1 MRRAPAAAAALA
13 TALLIALPTTA
24 SATVGGPRLEEP
36 GKVVSLQ
43 AGATPLPKVKAKAF
57 LVADLDSGAV
67 LASKNAHL
75 QLPPASTLKTLTSLA
90 VLRDVPL
97 TATVKATRK
106 DARQDGSRVGLIPG
120 KTYTV
125 EDLMY
130 ALLLPSA
137 NDAANALARA
147 NGGRKATVAEMN
159 AIAAE
164 LQALDTRAVNP
175 SGLDAPGQVSS
186 AYDLA
191 LIGRA
196 ALANPNFQTFVQT
209 KKHAFPAWKGKKL
222 RKKTVYEIYTTN
234 RLLLDNYKGT
244 LGVKTG
250 YTTEA
255 KNTFIGAAKR
265 KGRSLLVV
273 VMQPVGHTATVAEAL
288 LDWGFANADKVT
300 PIGTLNVQG
309 TATATTA
316 AAGPASAPA
325 SPPPPPATTILT
337 AAGMQPFGPDEI
349 RAPWWSWALI
359 LGISAASIV
368 LAWRTRVRRRRAER
382 LSYSLR

>member
-1 MRRAPAAAAALA
+1 MRRAPAAAALA

-24 SATVGGPRLEEP
+24 SAGVGGPRLDEP

-43 AGATPLPKVKAKAF
+43 AGAQPLPGVKARAF
-57 LVADLDSGAV
+57 VVADLETGAI
-67 LASKNAHL
+67 LAATNAHL
-75 QLPPASTLKTLTSLA
+75 PLPPASTLKTLTSLA

-97 TATVKATRK
+97 DTTVTATAK

-125 EDLMY
+125 EQLFY

-164 LQALDTRAVNP
+164 LQALDTHAVNP

-196 ALANPNFQTFVQT
+196 AMANEQFRSFVQT
-209 KKHAFPAWKGKKL
+209 KKYAFPAWKGKKL

-234 RLLLDNYKGT
+234 RLLLDDYRGT

-265 KGRSLLVV
+265 KGRSLIVV
-273 VMQPVGHTATVAEAL
+273 IMQPVGHTATAAEAL
-288 LDWGFANADKVT
+288 LDWGFANADRVT
-300 PIGTLNVQG
+300 PVGTLAVG
-309 TATATTA
+309 GAAASTA
-316 AAGPASAPA
+316 AGAVPSATPTET
-325 SPPPPPATTILT
+325 PPPPATTIL
-337 AAGMQPFGPDEI
+337 ASAGMQPFGPDEI
-349 RAPWWSWALI
+349 HAPWWSWALI
-359 LGISAASIV
+359 VGIAGASIA
-368 LAWRTRVRRRRAER
+368 LAWRTRLRRRRAER

>member
-1 MRRAPAAAAALA
+1 MRRAPAATAALA
-13 TALLIALPTTA
+13 VALLLALPTTA
-24 SATVGGPRLEEP
+24 SATVGGPQLDQP
-36 GKVVSLQ
+36 GRVVSPQ
-43 AGATPLPKVKAKAF
+43 AGAEPLPGVKAKAF
-57 LVADLDSGAV
+57 IVADLETGAV

-75 QLPPASTLKTLTSLA
+75 RLPPASTLKTLTSLA

-97 TATVKATRK
+97 DATVKATRK

-125 EDLMY
+125 EQLMY

-164 LQALDTRAVNP
+164 LQARDTRAVNP
-175 SGLDAPGQVSS
+175 SGLDAPGQLSS

-196 ALANPNFQTFVQT
+196 AMANEQFRSFVKT
-209 KKHAFPAWKGKKL
+209 KKYAFPAWKGKKL

-234 RLLLDNYKGT
+234 RLLLDGYKGT

-255 KNTFIGAAKR
+255 RNTFIGAAER
-265 KGRSLLVV
+265 KGRSLIVV
-273 VMQPVGHTATVAEAL
+273 VLQPVGHTATAAEAL
-288 LDWGFANADKVT
+288 LDWGFANADRVN
-300 PIGTLNVQG
+300 PVGTLDV
-309 TATATTA
+309 TAAPAAA
-316 AAGPASAPA
+316 AAGAVPSATT
-325 SPPPPPATTILT
+325 SPPPPAATILT

-359 LGISAASIV
+359 IGLAAAAIG

>member
-1 MRRAPAAAAALA
+1 MVALA
-13 TALLIALPTTA
+13 TALLLALPA
-24 SATVGGPRLEEP
+24 SASASVGGPRLDEP
-36 GKVVSLQ
+36 GRVVALQ
-43 AGATPLPKVKAKAF
+43 PGATPLPKVKAKAF
-57 LVADLDSGAV
+57 LIADLGTGEI
-67 LASKNAHL
+67 LAAKNAHL
-75 QLPPASTLKTLTSLA
+75 PLPPASTLKTLTSLA

-97 TATVKATRK
+97 TATVKANRR
-106 DARQDGSRVGLIPG
+106 DARQEGSRVGLIPG
-120 KTYTV
+120 KTYSV

-159 AIAAE
+159 AIAQE

-191 LIGRA
+191 LIARA
-196 ALANPNFQTFVQT
+196 AMAIPQFRDFVKT
-209 KKHAFPAWKGKKL
+209 RKHAFPAWKGKKL

-234 RLLLDNYKGT
+234 RMLLDDYKGA

-250 YTTEA
+250 FTTQA
-255 KNTFIGAAKR
+255 RNTFIGAAKR
-265 KGRSLLVV
+265 KGRELLVV
-273 VMQPVGHTATVAEAL
+273 VLQPVGHTATASEAL
-288 LDWGFANADKVT
+288 LDWGFANAGKVT
-300 PIGTLNVQG
+300 PVGTLAVQG
-309 TATATTA
+309 AAASTA
-316 AAGPASAPA
+316 AAAGAVGPSASA
-325 SPPPPPATTILT
+325 SPPPPPATTIL
-337 AAGMQPFGPDEI
+337 ASAGMQPFGPDQI

-359 LGISAASIV
+359 IVIVSGSIG
-368 LAWRTRVRRRRAER
+368 LALRSRMRRRRAER

>member
-1 MRRAPAAAAALA
+1 MVALA
-13 TALLIALPTTA
+13 TALLLALPA
-24 SATVGGPRLEEP
+24 SASASVGGPRLDEP
-36 GKVVSLQ
+36 GKVVALQ
-43 AGATPLPKVKAKAF
+43 PGATPLPKVKAKAF
-57 LVADLDSGAV
+57 LVADLGTGEI
-67 LASKNAHL
+67 LAAKNAHL
-75 QLPPASTLKTLTSLA
+75 PLPPASTLKTLTSLA

-97 TATVKATRK
+97 TATVKANRR

-120 KTYTV
+120 KTYSV

-147 NGGRKATVAEMN
+147 NGGRRATVAEMN
-159 AIAAE
+159 AIAKE

-191 LIGRA
+191 LIARA
-196 ALANPNFQTFVQT
+196 AMANPEFRSFVKT

-234 RLLLDNYKGT
+234 RMLLDGYKGA

-255 KNTFIGAAKR
+255 RNTFIGAAKR
-265 KGRSLLVV
+265 KGRELLVV
-273 VMQPVGHTATVAEAL
+273 VLQPVGHTATASEAL
-288 LDWGFANADKVT
+288 LDWGFANAGKVT
-300 PIGTLNVQG
+300 PVGTLAVQG
-309 TATATTA
+309 ATAATA
-316 AAGPASAPA
+316 ATAATGVAPSA
-325 SPPPPPATTILT
+325 SPTPPPATTIL
-337 AAGMQPFGPDEI
+337 ASAGMQPFGPDEI

-359 LGISAASIV
+359 IGIV
-368 LAWRTRVRRRRAER
+368 LASIALALRTRMRRRRAER